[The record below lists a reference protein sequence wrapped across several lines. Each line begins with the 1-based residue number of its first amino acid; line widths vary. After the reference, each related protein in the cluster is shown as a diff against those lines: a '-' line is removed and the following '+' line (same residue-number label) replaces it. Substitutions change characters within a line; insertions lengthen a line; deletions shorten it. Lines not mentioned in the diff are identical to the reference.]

1 MREETSFEAQN
12 RPPSPAK
19 PRFLGSRA
27 EGLCLVLFTACSWGA
42 SWPQTK
48 YLLSQLPPFTMRTV
62 CGVAGCAFAVLVAL
76 LRRERMTP
84 PRGQWGRLLLYSM
97 LNYGVFIVLSTETQ
111 VYLPASEAV
120 VITYTLPIWAG
131 LLAWPLLGE
140 RPTLLKYLAMALAL
154 GGVALLVG
162 VGSVE
167 ARWEKLPGVA
177 MGLAA
182 AVLFGFG
189 TVVIKRAPL
198 ALPPAASVAW
208 QAGLGLVPIGALA
221 AFETADWTRVTPVGW
236 TCIAY
241 VATIPL
247 TVAYL
252 AWFRA
257 LRLVPA
263 SMAATTVLVSPLVG
277 VLGSTLVLGE
287 TLGPR
292 QIVALGLTLLGVAL
306 ATRG

>member
-1 MREETSFEAQN
+1 MSTSV
-12 RPPSPAK
+12 RS
-19 PRFLGSRA
+19 RFLGSRA
-27 EGLCLVLFTACSWGA
+27 EGLCLVLFTACGWGA

-48 YLLSQLPPFTMRTV
+48 FLLSELPPFTMRAF
-62 CGVAGCAFAVLVAL
+62 CGTCGCLFAFAVAAARQERL
-76 LRRERMTP
+76 LP
-84 PRGQWGRLLLYSM
+84 PRAQWGRLFLFAM

-120 VITYTLPIWAG
+120 VITYTLPIWAS

-140 RPTLLKYLAMALAL
+140 RPSWRQFVALVLAI

-162 VGSVE
+162 VGSVDMQ
-167 ARWEKLPGVA
+167 WEQLPGVA
-177 MGLAA
+177 MGLVAA
-182 AVLFGFG
+182 MLFGLG
-189 TVVIKRAPL
+189 TVLAKRAPL
-198 ALPPAASVAW
+198 ALPPATSVAW
-208 QAGLGLVPIGALA
+208 QVGLGTAVLAALA
-221 AFETADWTRVTPVGW
+221 VFETADWNRVTPAGW
-236 TCIAY
+236 ACVTY
-241 VATIPL
+241 VATIPM

-263 SMAATTVLVSPLVG
+263 SMAATTVLVSPMVG

-292 QIVALGLTLLGVAL
+292 QIVALGMTLAGVAL
-306 ATRG
+306 AARG

>member
-1 MREETSFEAQN
+1 VSTSV
-12 RPPSPAK
+12 S
-19 PRFLGSRA
+19 PRFLGSRT

-48 YLLSQLPPFTMRTV
+48 FLLSELPPFTMRAFCGA
-62 CGVAGCAFAVLVAL
+62 CGVAFALAVAL
-76 LRRERMTP
+76 VRRERLMP
-84 PRGQWGRLLLYSM
+84 PRAVWGRLFLFSM
-97 LNYGVFIVLSTETQ
+97 LNYGIFIVLSTETQ

-120 VITYTLPIWAG
+120 VITYTLPIWAS
-131 LLAWPLLGE
+131 LLAWPMLGE
-140 RPTLLKYLAMALAL
+140 RPTVIKFIALAL
-154 GGVALLVG
+154 ALSGVGLLVG

-167 ARWEKLPGVA
+167 ARWEKLPGVV
-177 MGLAA
+177 MGLMA

-189 TVVIKRAPL
+189 TVIAKRAPL
-198 ALPPAASVAW
+198 ALPPATSVAW
-208 QAGLGLVPIGALA
+208 QAGLGTVTVGVLA
-221 AFETADWTRVTPVGW
+221 CFETADWSRVTPAGW
-236 TCIAY
+236 ACVTY
-241 VATIPL
+241 VATIPM

-252 AWFRA
+252 AWYRA

-263 SMAATTVLVSPLVG
+263 SVAATTVLVSPVVG

-292 QIVALGLTLLGVAL
+292 QMVALGMTLAGVAL

>member
-1 MREETSFEAQN
+1 VSTSA
-12 RPPSPAK
+12 SH
-19 PRFLGSRA
+19 RFLGSRA

-48 YLLSQLPPFTMRTV
+48 FLLGELPPFTMRAF
-62 CGVAGCAFAVLVAL
+62 CGGCGCLFAIAVAL
-76 LRRERMTP
+76 VRREHLLP
-84 PRGQWGRLLLYSM
+84 PRAQWGRLFVFAM
-97 LNYGVFIVLSTETQ
+97 LNYGVFIVFSTEAQ
-111 VYLPASEAV
+111 VYLPASEAIV
-120 VITYTLPIWAG
+120 LTYTLPIWAS

-140 RPTLLKYLAMALAL
+140 RPSWRQYLALVLAI

-167 ARWEKLPGVA
+167 TRREQLPGVLMA
-177 MGLAA
+177 LTG
-182 AVLFGFG
+182 AVLFGLG
-189 TVVIKRAPL
+189 TVLAKRTPL
-198 ALPPAASVAW
+198 ALPPATSVAW
-208 QAGLGLVPIGALA
+208 QVALGTAVLAVLSVP
-221 AFETADWTRVTPVGW
+221 ETADWSRVTPAGW
-236 TCIAY
+236 ACMTY
-241 VATIPL
+241 VATIPM

-277 VLGSTLVLGE
+277 VVGGTLVLGE

-292 QIVALGLTLLGVAL
+292 QIVALGLTLAGVAL
-306 ATRG
+306 AARG